1 MVRQFI
7 LLAVYGLLMSG
18 APCVGQENGPPI
30 YRASILGGFF
40 KGIGR
45 VTAVRDQII
54 TDSRRFDGGF
64 YGATLLVDRAI
75 NAGKDEP
82 EIRVGLFAGV
92 QALQLERTNILGMVG
107 GQLSIQ
113 LHPSPWFNR
122 LHVASGSSFGTI
134 ELSSE
139 QRAGLTFTSG
149 ITMYSN
155 AHWMLLAEYHAVR
168 ARSYLNRIGQNNQ
181 VLYRT
186 ELSSRFSSIGV
197 RVAYCL

>member
-1 MVRQFI
+1 MNQKLI
-7 LLAVYGLLMSG
+7 YLTIG
-18 APCVGQENGPPI
+18 ALVIFKNPSLGQEHLTPGF
-30 YRASILGGFF
+30 RASILGGFH

-64 YGATLLVDRAI
+64 FGATLLVDRAI

-82 EIRVGLFAGV
+82 EIRVGLFVGV
-92 QALQLERTNILGMVG
+92 QALQIERTNILGLIG

-113 LHPSPWFNR
+113 LHSSPWFNR

-134 ELSSE
+134 DLSSE

-149 ITMYSN
+149 VTLYSN
-155 AHWMLLAEYHAVR
+155 SNWMLLAEFHKVH
-168 ARSYLNRIGQNNQ
+168 ARSYLNRLGLNNQ

-186 ELSSRFSSIGV
+186 ELSTRFSSIGV